1 MNYNFNNIEISVK
14 MPKPKWW
21 LSLPFIIFTFLA
33 FFPIGIFL
41 MWKRYTTY
49 EKNSLQSGKAV
60 TIIGCILLF
69 GALVLFISS
78 ISDGLKEGKFGIL
91 FYLLSGISLILVG
104 IKRKENVKKFKKYI
118 SIINNDEIMDIDN
131 ISAIIPASYENTKEY
146 LQNMI
151 DNGFFQDAYI
161 DEIKRQIVFP
171 KMKEAKPDNQFNNT
185 EKNIR
190 MKVVTCNGCGAQNS
204 IATGT
209 VGECE
214 FCGSKIEA

>member
-1 MNYNFNNIEISVK
+1 MNYNFNNIEVSVK
-14 MPKPKWW
+14 NPNPKWW
-21 LSLPFIIFTFLA
+21 LSLPFIIFTFIA

-69 GALVLFISS
+69 GALSMFTVS
-78 ISDGLKEGKFGIL
+78 ISDGFKEGKFPLL
-91 FYLLSGISLILVG
+91 FYLLSGISLVLVG
-104 IKRKENVKKFKKYI
+104 KKRKENTKKFKKYI
-118 SIINNDEIMDIDN
+118 SIIINDEIMDIDN
-131 ISAIIPASYENTKEY
+131 ISALIPASYENTKEY

-161 DEIKRQIVFP
+161 DEIRRQIVFP
-171 KMKEAKPDNQFNNT
+171 KKKETNSYNQFNNT
-185 EKNIR
+185 ENNIR

>member
-1 MNYNFNNIEISVK
+1 MNYNFNNIEVSVK
-14 MPKPKWW
+14 TPKPKWW
-21 LSLPFIIFTFLA
+21 LSLPFIIFTFIA

-69 GALVLFISS
+69 GALVMFTTIA
-78 ISDGLKEGKFGIL
+78 SDGFKEGKFALL
-91 FYLLSGISLILVG
+91 FYLLSGISLVLVG
-104 IKRKENVKKFKKYI
+104 KKRKENTKKFKKYI
-118 SIINNDEIMDIDN
+118 SIIINDEIMDIDN
-131 ISAIIPASYENTKEY
+131 ISAIIPASYENTKDY

-171 KMKEAKPDNQFNNT
+171 KMKEAKSDNQFNNT

-204 IATGT
+204 ISAGT